1 MKITKELNLNNEAN
15 DFMKTDEHIEYVE
28 NGISNCCG
36 ALVELHSERCSE
48 CKEYCDTEKN
58 RVMEYKNLHNINTF
72 ACSDNEIY
80 LSGTDENGDDLTI
93 VLNAIEVLQW
103 LDMKYIKEQS
113 IKYIKEL

>member
-1 MKITKELNLNNEAN
+1 MSKIKNKVIDELNKTLVKDKHIKVNEV
-15 DFMKTDEHIEYVE
+15 D
-28 NGISNCCG
+28 
-36 ALVELHSERCSE
+36 
-48 CKEYCDTEKN
+48 
-58 RVMEYKNLHNINTF
+58 MEYKNLHDINTF